1 MLSLKTII
9 LLFVTGF
16 SCVSL
21 ASDSLSTIFEIP
33 RKIVML
39 IKGDKKIK
47 KTLIEGKITRDDFVL
62 FLMQQFHIPKSQPY
76 IGRLRDL
83 AQSVYGCGYLNST
96 LFRMVEHSVKR
107 FGFDL
112 EKQSP
117 DQRLF
122 IAIALT
128 TILLK
133 NHVDDVVVNLA
144 HFFRKEEIED
154 ARRYEIFLLDELDW
168 DFFFDGM
175 DWRKPLVIEI
185 EKL

>member
-1 MLSLKTII
+1 M
-9 LLFVTGF
+9 
-16 SCVSL
+16 
-21 ASDSLSTIFEIP
+21 
-33 RKIVML
+33 
-39 IKGDKKIK
+39 
-47 KTLIEGKITRDDFVL
+47 
-62 FLMQQFHIPKSQPY
+62 
-76 IGRLRDL
+76 
-83 AQSVYGCGYLNST
+83 
-96 LFRMVEHSVKR
+96 KR